1 MLHHISIS
9 VDNPLRVA
17 KVLAQILHGHVVPF
31 AICPGSYIVL
41 QGDEYGTAI
50 ELLPFGIEMTLKHQ
64 KVVYMHSNNHSQFS
78 ATYATISVPISQCEI
93 EQIAMREDWH
103 INLSNCGQFKLIE
116 LWIEN
121 KFLLEL
127 MSPTMTHQ
135 YIESM
140 NVTKLGSPK

>member
-9 VDNPLRVA
+9 VDNPLQVAKILAQMLHGRVA
-17 KVLAQILHGHVVPF
+17 PF

-41 QGDEYGTAI
+41 QGDKYGTAI
-50 ELLPFGIEMTLKHQ
+50 ELLPSGIEMTLKQQ
-64 KVVYMHSNNHSQFS
+64 KVVYAHNTNHSQFS
-78 ATYATISVPISQCEI
+78 AIRATISVPISQCEI
-93 EQIAMREDWH
+93 EQIATREGWRVT
-103 INLSNCGQFKLIE
+103 LSDHGQFKLIE

-127 MSPTMTHQ
+127 MPPTMTHQ

-140 NVTKLGSPK
+140 NLKKLGSPK

>member
-9 VDNPLRVA
+9 VDNPLHVA
-17 KVLAQILHGHVVPF
+17 KILAQILHGCVVPF

-50 ELLPFGIEMTLKHQ
+50 ELLPPGIEMTLKQ
-64 KVVYMHSNNHSQFS
+64 KKVVYAHNTNHSHFS
-78 ATYATISVPISQCEI
+78 AIRATISVSINQYEI
-93 EQIAMREDWH
+93 EQIARREDWRV
-103 INLSNCGQFKLIE
+103 IISDRGQFKLIE

-127 MSPTMTHQ
+127 MTPTMTHQ

-140 NVTKLGSPK
+140 NLSKLGSFE

>member
-9 VDNPLRVA
+9 VNNPLRVA
-17 KVLAQILHGHVVPF
+17 KVLAQILYGRVVPF

-50 ELLPFGIEMTLKHQ
+50 ELLPSGIEMTLKHQ
-64 KVVYMHSNNHSQFS
+64 KVVYTHNTNYPQFS

-93 EQIAMREDWH
+93 EQIATREDWH
-103 INLSNCGQFKLIE
+103 ITLSDRGQFKLIE

-127 MSPTMTHQ
+127 MSPPMTHQ

-140 NVTKLGSPK
+140 NLRKLVSPK